1 LLNTSSDRRCNAC
14 GPATCRGKFIVAFVD
29 STSSSRLDWLHQRQ
43 RGAYYN
49 RQDKPARALFTV
61 SPARRLREL
70 FDQLHDLTDPAEVV
84 RRSKV
89 CEVDFLPPGS
99 VPGA

>member
-1 LLNTSSDRRCNAC
+1 MKSLQIFA
-14 GPATCRGKFIVAFVD
+14 
-29 STSSSRLDWLHQRQ
+29 
-43 RGAYYN
+43 
-49 RQDKPARALFTV
+49 
-61 SPARRLREL
+61 ARRLREL

-84 RRSKV
+84 RRSKI